1 MANPQPTDAHL
12 RIAHS
17 ISEAIMMRDFSKRQ
31 RKILDLILRLS
42 YGCGKKTAIIPNQR
56 DFEIVGI
63 REGHIKRELDWL
75 IESKVITRTNDQYQ
89 FNKDFDSWQVSRVK
103 PYQPLKLTKLVR
115 LNLPPYQ
122 NSKPKLTKIVSPT
135 LPKQEVPPYQNS
147 KLATP
152 KLDTAK
158 TTTKK
163 ITKKSNNNNNSSS
176 KELSS
181 LIKIYEQEKFGEMT
195 PFIESE
201 LQAALKEFGA
211 EKIKEA
217 FKIAVRAN
225 KRKWSYVTGILEN
238 WRAKNADKKFGKWGA
253 RVSLRGAVYRAQC
266 KEAGVSFTEKGEK
279 QNEILARA
287 SSMSDEELLA
297 EAERLKL

>member
-1 MANPQPTDAHL
+1 VQAKRDGVKDIMARPRKQTVDYFPHDTDA
-12 RIAHS
+12 S
-17 ISEAIMMRDFSKRQ
+17 INSRTLKILENRFGNDGYTFWYKLLEFLGRKDGHYFDFSDEDGLEYLASETKIKDIETLKEMLEILVKRGSIDKELYE
-31 RKILDLILRLS
+31 RKIIWCQSFVDGVADAYRNR
-42 YGCGKKTAIIPNQR
+42 KA
-56 DFEIVGI
+56 
-63 REGHIKRELDWL
+63 
-75 IESKVITRTNDQYQ
+75 
-89 FNKDFDSWQVSRVK
+89 
-103 PYQPLKLTKLVR
+103 PL
-115 LNLPPYQ
+115 PQ
-122 NSKPKLTKIVSPT
+122 KPKLNKVINPITTPDNAISDSENPQTKLNET
-135 LPKQEVPPYQNS
+135 
-147 KLATP
+147 KLNETI
-152 KLDTAK
+152 
-158 TTTKK
+158 TTTK
-163 ITKKSNNNNNSSS
+163 S
-176 KELSS
+176 LSS
-181 LIKIYEQEKFGEMT
+181 LIKIYEQEKFGELT

-225 KRKWSYVTGILEN
+225 KRKWSYVAGILEN

-253 RVSLRGAVYRAQC
+253 RVSLRGAVYRAKC